1 MSEESKSWYRM
12 TRPLFNSGFEDD
24 EFLAYGQDGFR
35 ELLDSFIARTVQ
47 IYDKRMYTEPTSV
60 RAIVQN
66 VTSDAIS
73 GTTLRQILCE
83 IGTLRCG
90 QYVKDDKAVW
100 LVSGLPDNNHV
111 YEKAVLW
118 KCKHT
123 IRFVSPLTGEVV
135 DYPVYSTNSTQYGT
149 GELAKE
155 HIAVGDSQH
164 LVYVPYNEETI
175 RVRTGMRIIMDK
187 TSDQPSVYRV
197 TQVDPLSMAVGDD
210 LDGDG
215 LIQWSMLQTQFNEET
230 DNAELMVADYYNR
243 GHSPDESDPSLNP
256 SITLIDEDG
265 DGLLAIGET
274 KRIRIQLKEDGE
286 AASGLSYELEY
297 DMADGAARVESVENG
312 IITLYAEKDRDNVG
326 KTISV
331 TATAGDMKSTLEIQ
345 IVNW

>member
-24 EFLAYGQDGFR
+24 EFWAYGQDGFR
-35 ELLDSFIARTVQ
+35 ELLDSFIASTVQ

-66 VTSDAIS
+66 VTSDALS

-90 QYVKDDKAVW
+90 QYVKDDKSVW
-100 LVSGLPDNNHV
+100 LVSGLPDNNRL

-123 IRFVSPLTGEVV
+123 IHFISPLTGDVV
-135 DYPVYSTNSTQYGT
+135 DYPVYSTSSNGL
-149 GELAKE
+149 GELDKE
-155 HIAVGDSQH
+155 HITVGDSQH
-164 LVYVPYNEETI
+164 LVYIPYNEETI
-175 RVRTGMRIIMDK
+175 LIHDGFRVIMDK
-187 TSDQPSVYRV
+187 THDNPTVYRV
-197 TQVDPLSMAVGDD
+197 TQVDPLSMAVGSDMEE
-210 LDGDG
+210 DG

-243 GHSPDESDPSLNP
+243 GHSTDGSDPSLNP

-274 KRIRIQLKEDGE
+274 KRVRIELKEDGE